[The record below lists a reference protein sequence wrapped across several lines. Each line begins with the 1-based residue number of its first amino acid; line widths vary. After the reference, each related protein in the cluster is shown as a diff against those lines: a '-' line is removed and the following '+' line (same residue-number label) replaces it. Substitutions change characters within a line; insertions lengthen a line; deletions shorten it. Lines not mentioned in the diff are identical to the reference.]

1 MTDLSRI
8 HVRDAKMPE
17 DVFLKKHAEVI
28 SAWPTGREIDLEES
42 VAYNKSLPD
51 HKNMNKML
59 KKYKAEH
66 KTSLYPRSGTPILE
80 QEIALLQGLNEV
92 GVYMFPFTTDSYSRN
107 MRFDMAQQALEE
119 SIKTGTPKLNG
130 YPIINH
136 GVKNTRRVVESCIGA
151 FDSRSSREGQAF
163 IAEMSF
169 ASGISAI
176 PQSMFGWVAGYDKR
190 ATPQEC
196 IQTAQYSARLSGYYA
211 ERGHII
217 NHATHGWLANG
228 VIPTYV
234 GIACEILE
242 AILSARQGAKSFS
255 PMLNFNGNIAQDL
268 GEFRAAERVYR
279 DMLDKYGHAD
289 CEIPGVICNQSFLY
303 TFPRDVGMAYGY
315 INYTAMLGALAN
327 VPACSVKTI
336 DEAIGVPS
344 LQSHQETYRSANW
357 IYNVVRQQDFHI
369 ESKDIDMEEKM
380 CYAAVSAI
388 VDRVMELG
396 EGDVAVGIVRALE
409 QGVLDCPFSISMHLQ
424 DNTLGVR
431 DLHGAVRY
439 LEYGNVPI
447 PEEVREY
454 ERGKIAERERYE
466 KRKMNYKV
474 SIADFFTLAKGTL
487 IDPLDEIDRSEE
499 APNEFRDE
507 ILADPPTVITGTI
520 GVDSHVIGTKLIS
533 RVLREDGFNVV
544 ALGAQTAPEEFI
556 KAAQETNA
564 DAMFISSLYGM
575 AEQDCQG
582 FRDKCDE
589 AGLDGIILSIGG
601 NLGVGRHEFADDE
614 KKFLALGFD
623 HVYPPESP
631 IERSIRDLCLDL
643 EAKGRLKKPEKA

>member
-1 MTDLSRI
+1 MLDNSQI
-8 HVRDAKMPE
+8 YVRDVKMPE
-17 DVFLKKHAEVI
+17 DEFLKKHEQVI
-28 SAWPTGREIDLEES
+28 SAWPTGKEIDLEEA

-80 QEIALLQGLNEV
+80 QEIELLQGLNDV
-92 GVYMFPFTTDSYSRN
+92 DVYMFPFTTDSYSRN
-107 MRFDMAQQALEE
+107 MRFDLAQQALDE
-119 SIKTGTPKLNG
+119 SNRTGVAKLNG
-130 YPIINH
+130 FPIINH
-136 GVKNTRRVVESCIGA
+136 GVKNTRKVIESCVGA
-151 FDSRSSREGQAF
+151 FDSRSSKEGQAF

-190 ATPQEC
+190 ASPQEC
-196 IQTAQYSARLSGYYA
+196 VATAQYSARLSGYYA

-242 AILSARQGAKSFS
+242 ALLSAGQGAKSFS

-289 CEIPGVICNQSFLY
+289 CEIPGIIANQSFLY
-303 TFPRDVGMAYGY
+303 SFPRDVGMAFGY

-344 LQSHQETYRSANW
+344 LESHKQTYRSANW
-357 IYNVVRQQDFHI
+357 IYNVVRQQNFQI
-369 ESKDIDMEEKM
+369 ESKDIDLEERM
-380 CYAAVSAI
+380 CYMAVSAI
-388 VDRVMELG
+388 VDKVMELG
-396 EGDVAVGIVRALE
+396 EGDVAVGIVKALE
-409 QGVLDCPFSISMHLQ
+409 SGVLDCPFSISMHLQ

-454 ERGKIAERERYE
+454 ERGKIAEREEYE
-466 KRKMNYKV
+466 KRKMDYKV
-474 SIADFFTLAKGTL
+474 SVADFFTLSKGTL
-487 IDPLDEIDRSEE
+487 IDPIEEINYEDEQ
-499 APNEFRDE
+499 PNEYAEAIKRN
-507 ILADPPTVITGTI
+507 PPTVITGTI

-533 RVLREDGFNVV
+533 RVLREQGFNVV
-544 ALGAQTAPEEFI
+544 AMGAQTSAEEFI
-556 KAAQETNA
+556 KAALETNA
-564 DAMFISSLYGM
+564 DAMFVSSLYGM

-582 FRDKCDE
+582 FRDKCVE
-589 AGLDGIILSIGG
+589 AGLDDIILSIGG
-601 NLGVGRHEFADDE
+601 ILGVGKHDFEDDE
-614 KKFLALGFD
+614 KKFKAIGFD

-631 IERSIRDLCLDL
+631 IETSILDLCKDL
-643 EAKGRLKKPEKA
+643 EAKGRLVK

>member
-1 MTDLSRI
+1 MDDSRI
-8 HVRDAKMPE
+8 LVRDIKMPE
-17 DVFLKKHAEVI
+17 DEFLKKHEQVI
-28 SAWPTGREIDLEES
+28 SAWPTGKEIDLEEA

-80 QEIALLQGLNEV
+80 QEIELLKGLNDV

-107 MRFDMAQQALEE
+107 MRFDLAQQALDE
-119 SIKTGTPKLNG
+119 SNRTGVAKLNG
-130 YPIINH
+130 FPIINH
-136 GVKNTRRVVESCIGA
+136 GVKNTRKVIESCIGA

-196 IQTAQYSARLSGYYA
+196 VQTAQYSARLSGYYA

-234 GIACEILE
+234 GIACQILE
-242 AILSARQGAKSFS
+242 ALLSAGQGAKSFS
-255 PMLNFNGNIAQDL
+255 PMVNFNGNMAQDL

-289 CEIPGVICNQSFLY
+289 CEIPGVIANQSFLY
-303 TFPRDVGMAYGY
+303 TFPRDVGMAFGY

-344 LQSHQETYRSANW
+344 LESHKQTYRSANW
-357 IYNVVRQQDFHI
+357 IYNVVRQQNFQI
-369 ESKDIDMEEKM
+369 ESKDIDLEERM
-380 CYAAVSAI
+380 CYMAVAAI
-388 VDRVMELG
+388 VDKVMELG
-396 EGDVAVGIVRALE
+396 EGDVAVGIVKALE
-409 QGVLDCPFSISMHLQ
+409 TGVLDCPFSISMHLQ

-431 DLHGAVRY
+431 DLNGAVRY

-447 PEEVREY
+447 PQEVREY
-454 ERGKIAERERYE
+454 ERGKIAEREEYE

-474 SIADFFTLAKGTL
+474 SVADFFTLAKGTL
-487 IDPLDEIDRSEE
+487 IDPIEEISYEE
-499 APNEFRDE
+499 EKPNEYSE
-507 ILADPPTVITGTI
+507 AIKKNPPTVVTGTV

-533 RVLREDGFNVV
+533 RVLREQGFNVV
-544 ALGAQTAPEEFI
+544 AMGAQTSAEEFI
-556 KAAQETNA
+556 KAALETNA
-564 DAMFISSLYGM
+564 DAMFVSSLYGM

-582 FRDKCDE
+582 FRDKCIE
-589 AGLDGIILSIGG
+589 AGLDDIILSIGG
-601 NLGVGRHEFADDE
+601 ILGVGKHDFADDE
-614 KKFLALGFD
+614 KKFKAIGFD

-631 IERSIRDLCLDL
+631 IEKSIEDLCKDL
-643 EAKGRLKKPEKA
+643 EAKGRLVK

>member
-1 MTDLSRI
+1 
-8 HVRDAKMPE
+8 
-17 DVFLKKHAEVI
+17 
-28 SAWPTGREIDLEES
+28 
-42 VAYNKSLPD
+42 
-51 HKNMNKML
+51 MNKML

-66 KTSLYPRSGTPILE
+66 KTSLYPRSGTPIIE
-80 QEIALLQGLNEV
+80 QEIELLQGLNEV

-107 MRFDMAQQALEE
+107 MRFDMAQQGLEE
-119 SIKTGTPKLNG
+119 SIRTGKPRLNG

-136 GVKNTRRVVESCIGA
+136 GVQATRKVVESCIGA

-176 PQSMFGWVAGYDKR
+176 PQSMFGWVSGYDKR

-234 GIACEILE
+234 GIACQILE
-242 AILSARQGAKSFS
+242 ALLSAGQGAKSFS
-255 PMLNFNGNIAQDL
+255 PMVNFNGNMAQDL
-268 GEFRAAERVYR
+268 GEFRAAERAYR

-289 CEIPGVICNQSFLY
+289 CEIPGVIANQSFLY
-303 TFPRDVGMAYGY
+303 TFPKDVGKAFGY

-327 VPACSVKTI
+327 VPACSVKTV
-336 DEAIGVPS
+336 DEALGVPS
-344 LQSHQETYRSANW
+344 LEAHQQTYRSANW
-357 IYNVVRQQDFHI
+357 IYNVVRQQNFQI
-369 ESKDIDMEEKM
+369 ESKDIDMEERM
-380 CYAAVSAI
+380 CYRAVVAI
-388 VDRVMELG
+388 VNKVMELG
-396 EGDVAVGIVRALE
+396 EGDVAVGIVKALD
-409 QGVLDCPFSISMHLQ
+409 QGVLDCPFSISMYLQ

-447 PEEVREY
+447 PQEVREF
-454 ERGKIAERERYE
+454 EREKIAEREAYE
-466 KRKMNYKV
+466 KRKMSYKV

-487 IDPLDEIDRSEE
+487 IDPIEDIDYNEA
-499 APNEFRDE
+499 APNEYRE
-507 ILADPPTVITGTI
+507 AIAANPPTVVTGTI

-533 RVLREDGFNVV
+533 RVLKEDGFKVV
-544 ALGAQTAPEEFI
+544 ALGAQNSPEEFI
-556 KAAQETNA
+556 KAALETDA
-564 DAMFISSLYGM
+564 DAMLISSLYGM

-582 FRDKCDE
+582 FRDKCNE
-589 AGLDGIILSIGG
+589 AGLGDIILSIGG
-601 NLGVGRHEFADDE
+601 ILGVGKHDFEEDE
-614 KKFLALGFD
+614 AKFRAMGFD
-623 HVYPPESP
+623 HVYPPDSP
-631 IERSIRDLCLDL
+631 IEGSIADLCKDL
-643 EAKGRLKKPEKA
+643 EAKGRLIRK

>member
-1 MTDLSRI
+1 MIEDSQI
-8 HVRDAKMPE
+8 FVRDVMMPE
-17 DVFLKKHAEVI
+17 DEFLKKHEQVI
-28 SAWPTGREIDLEES
+28 SVWPTGKEIDLEEA
-42 VAYNKSLPD
+42 VAYNKSLPK
-51 HKNMNKML
+51 HKNMNWML
-59 KKYKAEH
+59 KKHKAEH
-66 KTSLYPRSGTPILE
+66 KTGLYPRSGTPIIE
-80 QEIALLQGLNEV
+80 QEIELLKGMNEV
-92 GVYMFPFTTDSYSRN
+92 GVCMFPFTTDSYSRN

-119 SIKTGTPKLNG
+119 SIRTGQAKLNG
-130 YPIINH
+130 YPIVNH
-136 GVKNTRRVVESCIGA
+136 GVKATRKVVESCYGA
-151 FDSRSSREGQAF
+151 LDARSSREGQAI
-163 IAEMSF
+163 IAEMAF

-196 IQTAQYSARLSGYYA
+196 VQTAQYSARLSGYYA

-234 GIACEILE
+234 GIACQVLE
-242 AILSARQGAKSFS
+242 ALLSAGQGAKSFS
-255 PMLNFNGNIAQDL
+255 PMVNFNGNMAQDL

-279 DMLDKYGHAD
+279 DKLDQYGHAD
-289 CEIPGVICNQSFLY
+289 CEIPGVIANQSFLY
-303 TFPRDVGMAYGY
+303 TFPRDVGMAFGY

-344 LQSHQETYRSANW
+344 LESHKQTYRSANW
-357 IYNVVRQQDFHI
+357 IYNVVRQQNFQI
-369 ESKDIDMEEKM
+369 ESKDIDIEEKM
-380 CYAAVSAI
+380 CYMAVSAI

-396 EGDVAVGIVRALE
+396 EGDVAVGIVKGLYS
-409 QGVLDCPFSISMHLQ
+409 GVLDCPFSISMHLQ

-454 ERGKIAERERYE
+454 ERGKIAEREAYE
-466 KRKMNYKV
+466 KRKMSYKV

-487 IDPLDEIDRSEE
+487 IDPIEEIDYTE
-499 APNEFRDE
+499 AKPNEY
-507 ILADPPTVITGTI
+507 ADAIRENPPTVITGTI

-544 ALGAQTAPEEFI
+544 ALGAQNAPEEFI
-556 KAAQETNA
+556 KAAQETDA
-564 DAMFISSLYGM
+564 DAMFITSLYGM
-575 AEQDCQG
+575 AEQDCEG
-582 FRDKCDE
+582 FRDKCIE
-589 AGLDGIILSIGG
+589 AGLGDIILSIGG
-601 NLGVGRHEFADDE
+601 NLGVGKHEFADDE
-614 KKFLALGFD
+614 VKFKKIGFD

-631 IERSIRDLCLDL
+631 IEKLCKDL
-643 EAKGRLKKPEKA
+643 EARGRLKRGTAEE

>member
-1 MTDLSRI
+1 MIDASQI
-8 HVRDAKMPE
+8 YVRDVKMPE
-17 DVFLKKHAEVI
+17 EEFLKKHEQVI
-28 SAWPTGREIDLEES
+28 SAWPTGKEIDLEEA

-59 KKYKAEH
+59 KKYCAEH
-66 KTSLYPRSGTPILE
+66 KTSLYPRSGTPIIE
-80 QEIALLQGLNEV
+80 QEIELLQGLNEV

-107 MRFDMAQQALEE
+107 MRFDMAQQGLEE
-119 SIKTGTPKLNG
+119 SIRTGKAKLNG

-151 FDSRSSREGQAF
+151 FDSRSSKEGQAF

-234 GIACEILE
+234 GIACQILE
-242 AILSARQGAKSFS
+242 ALLSAGQGAKSFS
-255 PMLNFNGNIAQDL
+255 PMVNFNGNMAQDL
-268 GEFRAAERVYR
+268 GEFRAAARVYR
-279 DMLDKYGHAD
+279 DMLDKYGYAD
-289 CEIPGVICNQSFLY
+289 CEIPGVIANQSFLY
-303 TFPRDVGMAYGY
+303 TFPKDIGRAFGY

-336 DEAIGVPS
+336 DEALGVPS
-344 LQSHQETYRSANW
+344 LESHQQTYRSANW
-357 IYNVVRQQDFHI
+357 IYNVVRQQEFHI
-369 ESKDIDMEEKM
+369 ESKEMDMEERM
-380 CYAAVSAI
+380 CYMAVAAI
-388 VDRVMELG
+388 VDKTMELG
-396 EGDVAVGIVRALE
+396 EGDVAVGITRALD

-447 PEEVREY
+447 PEEVRAY
-454 ERGKIAERERYE
+454 EREKIAEREAYE

-487 IDPLDEIDRSEE
+487 IDPLEEIDYSEE
-499 APNEFRDE
+499 KPNPYKEA
-507 ILADPPTVITGTI
+507 IAKDPPTVVTGTI

-533 RVLREDGFNVV
+533 RVLREDGFKVV

-601 NLGVGRHEFADDE
+601 ILGVGKHDFADDE
-614 KKFLALGFD
+614 RKFREIGFD
-623 HVYPPESP
+623 HVYPPDSP
-631 IERSIRDLCLDL
+631 IEKSVADLCEDL
-643 EAKGRLKKPEKA
+643 VKKGRLVVD